1 MAKKQEYQIVPGYG
15 ALLGLRDFG
24 YSFKEAIADVVDNSI
39 DAHAS
44 KIELYATPNTGDPE
58 IYIIDNGL
66 GMTNQDIKNAL
77 EFGQGKREEGEEE
90 EQLPHGKY
98 GFGLKTASLSQCAK
112 ITVISKKTKLYAW
125 QLDLEFCK
133 KKNGIYINSLP
144 ETEIKKYQ
152 HLDKIEESGT
162 IVVWQN
168 FDRFK
173 EKHQVVKSIDDHF
186 NAEVFEFANHL
197 SLILHRFITG
207 EQGIKKL
214 NLLINNRQIEAFD
227 PFFDNNKATQK
238 KALEVV
244 GRGKEAIKIIP
255 YIIPDYPKIKKSEY
269 NTYKNFNDFKKDQG
283 LYVYR
288 NKRLIK
294 WGSWFG
300 LHNKEEQSK
309 LARIKIDFKSSEY
322 NDKVWGITV
331 EKTKVVLPPNIK
343 KRLKEL
349 ISLLTQ
355 PSKNI
360 IRGKGKEI
368 TLKNSED
375 HIWKKYT
382 KNQKISY
389 EINKDNLY
397 FKKILN
403 KLDPEDKKIFNLLK
417 IMIESDLPKDSIY
430 RDVASQPHEIIT
442 KFDNEQDVINELNF
456 MLEKNKDCNAQDPGF
471 KIVALMKVGSENVKH
486 VDKFIKSEAK

>member
-1 MAKKQEYQIVPGYG
+1 MNKRQDYQIVPGYG

-44 KIELYATPNTGDPE
+44 KIELYATPNEGDPE

-77 EFGQGKREEGEEE
+77 EFGQGKREEAEEKE
-90 EQLPHGKY
+90 HLPHGKY

-125 QLDLEFCK
+125 QLDLEFCR

-144 ETEIKKYQ
+144 ETEIKKYK
-152 HLDKIEESGT
+152 HLDKIEDSGT

-173 EKHQVVKSIDDHF
+173 EKHKVVKSIDTHF
-186 NAEVFEFANHL
+186 NEEVLEFANHL
-197 SLILHRFITG
+197 SLILHRFING
-207 EQGIKKL
+207 EEGIKKI
-214 NLLINNRQIEAFD
+214 NLLVNNRKIEAFD
-227 PFFDNNKATQK
+227 PFFANNKATQK
-238 KALEVV
+238 KDPEVV
-244 GRGKEAIKIIP
+244 GRGKESIKMVP
-255 YIIPDYPKIKKSEY
+255 YIIPDYTKIKLSEY
-269 NTYKNFNDFKKDQG
+269 NTYQNFNDFKKDQG

-309 LARIKIDFKSSEY
+309 LARIKIDFQSNDY

-331 EKTKVVLPPNIK
+331 EKTKVDLPPNIK

-349 ISLLTQ
+349 IAMLTQ

-368 TLKNSED
+368 TPKKDED
-375 HIWKKYT
+375 YIWKKYT
-382 KNQKISY
+382 KNHKISY
-389 EINKDNLY
+389 EINKDNMY
-397 FKKILN
+397 FKKILS
-403 KLDPEDKKIFNLLK
+403 KLEPEDKKIFNLLK

-430 RDVASQPHEIIT
+430 RDVASHPHETIT
-442 KFDNEQDVINELNF
+442 KYDNEQDVINELNLV
-456 MLEKNKDCNAQDPGF
+456 LEENKDFNTYDIGF
-471 KIVALMKVGSENVKH
+471 KVMAVMKVGKENEKY
-486 VDKFIKSEAK
+486 VDKFIKNKK